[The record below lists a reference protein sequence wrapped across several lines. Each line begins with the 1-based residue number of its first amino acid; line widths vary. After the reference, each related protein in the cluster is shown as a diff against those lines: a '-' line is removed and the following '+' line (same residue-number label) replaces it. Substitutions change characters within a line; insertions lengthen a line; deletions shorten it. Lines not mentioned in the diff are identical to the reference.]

1 MVRTYNNNSL
11 LEQIKHA
18 TSTGKLHHANLIS
31 SGQGE
36 DGLPLALELSKLL
49 LCEHETGCGSCRG
62 CTRVAKLEHPDL
74 NLTFPI
80 VSGGTTGTSDDFLVQ
95 FREAFI
101 NNPFLDPNSWQQ
113 TIATKN
119 QQLQIPVKEIQN
131 LQHKLSLTAAEGK
144 NRVLLLWMP
153 EAIKVSASNKLL
165 KLIEEPLDN
174 TYIILVTHNKGRL
187 LPTILSRCAPWHCK
201 PLTANAFEQHF
212 SGEAENLKALLNMV
226 FAPNL
231 GAAITA
237 KNDPSTTQIEL
248 FANWMRTCYKGAPV
262 EITAVVNELATQPKE
277 AVKTLITRSMHFL
290 ERGYYHNVQATDS
303 SATDLGAINV
313 QKLSTAVVPAGA
325 QLITKTLGS
334 CLRDLERNI
343 HLKTSLTHAS
353 YQLHRAF
360 RGQ

>member
-1 MVRTYNNNSL
+1 MVKTYNNNSL
-11 LEQIKHA
+11 LEQIRHA
-18 TSTGKLHHANLIS
+18 TSKRKLHHANLIS

-95 FREAFI
+95 FREALI

-131 LQHKLSLTAAEGK
+131 LQHKLSLTSAEGK

-174 TYIILVTHNKGRL
+174 TYIIFVTHNKGRL

-201 PLTANAFEQHF
+201 PLTADAFEQHF
-212 SGEAENLKALLNMV
+212 IGEPENLKALLNMV

-237 KNDPSTTQIEL
+237 KKDPNTTQIEL
-248 FANWMRTCYKGAPV
+248 FAHWMRTCYKGAPV

-313 QKLSTAVVPAGA
+313 QKLSTAVIPAGA

>member
-1 MVRTYNNNSL
+1 MVTTYNNNKL
-11 LEQIKHA
+11 FDQISGA
-18 TSTGKLHHANLIS
+18 VAQNRLHHANLIS
-31 SGQGE
+31 SGPGE
-36 DGLPLALELSKLL
+36 DGLPMAIKLAQLL
-49 LCEHETGCGSCRG
+49 LCDHENACCTCRG

-80 VSGGTTGTSDDFLVQ
+80 VSGGTTGTSDDFIVP
-95 FREAFI
+95 FRKAYAD
-101 NNPFLDPNSWQQ
+101 NPFLDPNSWQQ
-113 TIATKN
+113 TIAAKN

-153 EAIKVSASNKLL
+153 EAIKATASNKLL

-174 TYIILVTHNKGRL
+174 TYIIFVTHNKSRL
-187 LPTILSRCAPWHCK
+187 LATILSRCAPWSCK
-201 PLTANAFEQHF
+201 PLTEDAFNAHF
-212 SGEAENLKALLNMV
+212 QGAPSSQRMLLNMV

-237 KNDPSTTQIEL
+237 QNDPETTQIET
-248 FANWMRTCYKGAPV
+248 FAQWMRTCYKGAPV
-262 EITAVVNELATQPKE
+262 EITGVVNELAAMPKE
-277 AVKTLITRSMHFL
+277 VVKTLITRSMHFL

-313 QKLSTAVVPAGA
+313 QKLSTAVVPEGA

-334 CLRDLERNI
+334 CLRDMERNI